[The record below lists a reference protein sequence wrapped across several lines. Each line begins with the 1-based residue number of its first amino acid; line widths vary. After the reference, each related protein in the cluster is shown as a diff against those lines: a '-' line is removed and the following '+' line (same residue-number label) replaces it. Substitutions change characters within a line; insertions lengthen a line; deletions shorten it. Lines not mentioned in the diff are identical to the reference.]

1 MKFILET
8 AGYQVLSIMNPG
20 SSLTTMI
27 RQKPQLILMDINM
40 PQISGYKLCKMLSRS
55 QKLKD
60 IPVVMLTGREGRID
74 KLRAKIV
81 GAVQYLTKPFA
92 PHQLIEV

>member
-1 MKFILET
+1 
-8 AGYQVLSIMNPG
+8 
-20 SSLTTMI
+20 
-27 RQKPQLILMDINM
+27 M
-40 PQISGYKLCKMLSRS
+40 PQISGYKLCKMECRS

-92 PHQLIEV
+92 PHQLIEVLVRDNCERLWILLRCGEQRR